1 MPSLLFR
8 VEYHRLIACLRGL
21 KGRLRSFA
29 RGASPGEAEK
39 RPSEPE
45 PDSAGVGNAN
55 RAYREKMPTFP
66 PALLRLY
73 RMNGRISGLGAR
85 DAQKGRGTRET
96 QRFG

>member
-1 MPSLLFR
+1 MEGVEGEWRPSLLFR
-8 VEYHRLIACLRGL
+8 VEYHRLIVCLRGL

-66 PALLRLY
+66 PALLYGLL
-73 RMNGRISGLGAR
+73 NRIAAKELSVIS
-85 DAQKGRGTRET
+85 
-96 QRFG
+96 